1 MKKGLPKGAYM
12 KLPRE
17 FFVPLEALLFKAI
30 YPDFFIFILIQ
41 YDRPEYR
48 NAAFQLCAV
57 RFIAKVSSKRIPLE
71 ELVKSNFNIYES
83 GNRVRR
89 KPKEV
94 LQQ

>member
-1 MKKGLPKGAYM
+1 MKP
-12 KLPRE
+12 PRE

-30 YPDFFIFILIQ
+30 YPGFFIFILTQ

-57 RFIAKVSSKRIPLE
+57 RLIAKVSLKWIRLE
-71 ELVKSNFNIYES
+71 GLVKSHFNIYES

-94 LQQ
+94 LQK

>member
-1 MKKGLPKGAYM
+1 MKP
-12 KLPRE
+12 PRE

-30 YPDFFIFILIQ
+30 YPDFFIFILTQ

-48 NAAFQLCAV
+48 NAAFQLGAV
-57 RFIAKVSSKRIPLE
+57 RFIAKVSSKRIQLE
-71 ELVKSNFNIYES
+71 EWVKSHFNIYES

-94 LQQ
+94 LQK